1 MAKLTSRRPG
11 NGGEAFKTHQT
22 STAVRPGSGPR
33 LPTSLRFPL
42 DTENASTFIKFTVVK
57 HTKIVSGVTD
67 QGHKE
72 MDRVKMAAQTAT
84 QGPAGQTEGDLG
96 ASGKEAIGFVGGYI
110 ADWLGAGLSAIIPA
124 AASKAF
130 EAASNNVRH
139 ENKLTETL
147 GDNVTIFMP
156 QSIQI
161 NDSATY
167 DNTALGGAG
176 RMIGAMTASNQ
187 LPGMNEAL
195 GAAGR
200 AVGNFAQL
208 VKGADPSKMSSS
220 QLASVANKIPGGSE
234 YRAAASHGFGV
245 TLDPVNITT
254 FTGVPIRQFS
264 FTYKF
269 IPNNQQEA
277 NAIRNIVKLFRTEL
291 YPEKSGWALKYP
303 NSFTIEQIHIPSNG
317 SQRDIV
323 LNKFLKSF
331 LVSVSTTYNPTSMAM
346 MADGSWSEV
355 DLTLTFQ
362 EERSMHKN
370 DVMNED
376 R

>member
-1 MAKLTSRRPG
+1 MPSMTERRTK
-11 NGGEAFKTHQT
+11 NQR
-22 STAVRPGSGPR
+22 V
-33 LPTSLRFPL
+33 PTSLRFPL
-42 DTENASTFIKFTVVK
+42 DTENASTFIKFTSVK
-57 HTKIVSGVTD
+57 HSKIVSGVSAA
-67 QGHKE
+67 GHRE
-72 MDRVKMAAQTAT
+72 MQKVKMAHQTAT
-84 QGPAGQTEGDLG
+84 NGPAGQTEGDFAESALDAGSDVIG
-96 ASGKEAIGFVGGYI
+96 AVG
-110 ADWLGAGLSAIIPA
+110 S
-124 AASKAF
+124 
-130 EAASNNVRH
+130 
-139 ENKLTETL
+139 KLTEWAGAALTAVAGKTAVAAYHAAANNIDTPDRLVETL
-147 GDNVTIFMP
+147 GNTVEIFMP

-167 DNTALGGAG
+167 DNTALGTAG
-176 RMIGAMTASNQ
+176 RRIGAIASNGQ
-187 LPGMNEAL
+187 LPGVNEAL
-195 GAAGR
+195 AAAGS

-208 VKGADPSKMSSS
+208 VKGADPSKMSKS
-220 QLASVANKIPGGSE
+220 QLASVVNKIPGGSE
-234 YRAAASHGFGV
+234 YRAAASSGFGV

-269 IPNNQQEA
+269 IPNNEQEA
-277 NAIRNIVKLFRTEL
+277 AQIGKIIKSFRTEL
-291 YPEKSGWALKYP
+291 YPEKSGWALVYP
-303 NSFTIEQIHIPSNG
+303 NAFTIEQVHIPSNG
-317 SQRDIV
+317 SQRAIV

-370 DVMNED
+370 DVMNEG

>member
-1 MAKLTSRRPG
+1 MPSMSERRR
-11 NGGEAFKTHQT
+11 QT
-22 STAVRPGSGPR
+22 SQLMPTG
-33 LPTSLRFPL
+33 PTSLRFPL
-42 DTENASTFIKFTVVK
+42 DTENASTFIKFTSIK
-57 HTKIVSGVTD
+57 HSKIVSGVSAA
-67 QGHKE
+67 GHRE
-72 MDRVKMAAQTAT
+72 MESVKRAVQRDTN
-84 QGPAGQTEGDLG
+84 GPAGSTESDLG
-96 ASGKEAIGFVGGYI
+96 ASALDAGSDISGAIGSKLAEWGG
-110 ADWLGAGLSAIIPA
+110 AALSAVVGKTATA
-124 AASKAF
+124 AYHASL
-130 EAASNNVRH
+130 NNIDTPDRLV
-139 ENKLTETL
+139 ETL
-147 GDNVTIFMP
+147 GNTVEIFMP

-167 DNTALGGAG
+167 DNTALG
-176 RMIGAMTASNQ
+176 
-187 LPGMNEAL
+187 
-195 GAAGR
+195 AAGR
-200 AVGNFAQL
+200 RIGVLAGNGKLPGVDEALAAAGSAVGNFAQL
-208 VKGADPSKMSSS
+208 VKGADPSKMSKS

-234 YRAAASHGFGV
+234 YRAAASSGFGV

-277 NAIRNIVKLFRTEL
+277 LQIGKIIKSFRTEL
-291 YPEKSGWALKYP
+291 YPEKSGWALIYP
-303 NSFTIEQIHIPSNG
+303 NAFAIEQVHIPSDG
-317 SQRDIV
+317 SQRAIV

-370 DVMNED
+370 DVMNEG

>member
-1 MAKLTSRRPG
+1 MANSTDPR
-11 NGGEAFKTHQT
+11 GEANPNAYMHGAGAYAK
-22 STAVRPGSGPR
+22 V
-33 LPTSLRFPL
+33 PTSLRFPL
-42 DTENASTFIKFTVVK
+42 DTENASTFIKFTSVK
-57 HTKIVSGVTD
+57 HSKILSGVTAK
-67 QGHKE
+67 GHAE
-72 MDRVKMAAQTAT
+72 INAVAAAT
-84 QGPAGQTEGDLG
+84 GSHIQASPHERSTKYDAG
-96 ASGKEAIGFVGGYI
+96 ASV
-110 ADWLGAGLSAIIPA
+110 
-124 AASKAF
+124 SKAVSTVSGAILGKMGEWGGAALSWATPDDF
-130 EAASNNVRH
+130 EDAYWASYNNIDSPDR
-139 ENKLTETL
+139 LATTL
-147 GDNVTIFMP
+147 GNTIEIFMP

-167 DNTALGGAG
+167 DNAALGSAG
-176 RMIGAMTASNQ
+176 RRIGAIAADGK
-187 LPGMNEAL
+187 LPGVSEAL
-195 GAAGR
+195 AMAGS

-208 VKGADPSKMSSS
+208 IKGADPSAMSKS

-269 IPNNQQEA
+269 IPNNEQEA
-277 NAIRNIVKLFRTEL
+277 AQIGKIIKSFRTEL
-291 YPEKSGWALKYP
+291 YPEKSGWALVYP
-303 NSFTIEQIHIPSNG
+303 NAFTIEQVHIPSNG
-317 SQRDIV
+317 SQRAIV

-370 DVMNED
+370 DVMNEG

>member
-1 MAKLTSRRPG
+1 MPSMTERRTK
-11 NGGEAFKTHQT
+11 NQR
-22 STAVRPGSGPR
+22 V
-33 LPTSLRFPL
+33 PTSLRFPL
-42 DTENASTFIKFTVVK
+42 DTENASTFIKFTSVK
-57 HTKIVSGVTD
+57 HSKIVSGVSAA
-67 QGHKE
+67 GHRE
-72 MDRVKMAAQTAT
+72 MQKVKMAHQTAT
-84 QGPAGQTEGDLG
+84 NGPAGQTEGDF
-96 ASGKEAIGFVGGYI
+96 KEAALDAGSDVIGAVG
-110 ADWLGAGLSAIIPA
+110 S
-124 AASKAF
+124 
-130 EAASNNVRH
+130 
-139 ENKLTETL
+139 KLTEWAGAALTAVAGKTAVAAYHAAANNIDTPDRLVETL
-147 GDNVTIFMP
+147 GNTVEIFMP

-167 DNTALGGAG
+167 DNTALGTAG
-176 RMIGAMTASNQ
+176 RRIGAIASNGQ
-187 LPGMNEAL
+187 LPGVNEAL
-195 GAAGR
+195 AAAGS

-208 VKGADPSKMSSS
+208 VKGADPSKMSKS
-220 QLASVANKIPGGSE
+220 QLASVVNKIPGGSE
-234 YRAAASHGFGV
+234 YRAAASSGFGV

-269 IPNNQQEA
+269 IPNNQKEA
-277 NAIRNIVKLFRTEL
+277 DQIGEIVRFFRVEL
-291 YPEKSGWALKYP
+291 YPEKSGWALVYP
-303 NSFTIEQIHIPSNG
+303 NAFTIEQVHIPSNG
-317 SQRDIV
+317 SQRAIV

-370 DVMNED
+370 DVMNEG